1 MPLAAT
7 HRNFKRNASSATGAS
22 HNSVHASQ
30 RGRGGV
36 GRSGAEWGGVGHA
49 AVRKCIMGHSG
60 LGPPSVVL
68 LKIAGNQN
76 NDAIIQKS

>member
-22 HNSVHASQ
+22 HNSVHTSH

-36 GRSGAEWGGVGHA
+36 GRSGAERGGAGHA
-49 AVRKCIMGHSG
+49 AVRKCIMEHSG
-60 LGPPSVVL
+60 LGPPSVVPL
-68 LKIAGNQN
+68 EIAGNQN
-76 NDAIIQKS
+76 NNTIVQKS

>member
-30 RGRGGV
+30 RGRSGV
-36 GRSGAEWGGVGHA
+36 GWSGVEWGMLRSRSASWNTVVS
-49 AVRKCIMGHSG
+49 VR
-60 LGPPSVVL
+60 PPWFP
-68 LKIAGNQN
+68 
-76 NDAIIQKS
+76 

>member
-36 GRSGAEWGGVGHA
+36 GHA

-60 LGPPSVVL
+60 LGPPSMVL

>member
-22 HNSVHASQ
+22 HNSVHTSH

-36 GRSGAEWGGVGHA
+36 GRSGAERGMQRSGSASWNTVVS
-49 AVRKCIMGHSG
+49 VR
-60 LGPPSVVL
+60 PPWFP
-68 LKIAGNQN
+68 
-76 NDAIIQKS
+76 

>member
-7 HRNFKRNASSATGAS
+7 HRNFKRNASSATGAR

-36 GRSGAEWGGVGHA
+36 GHA
-49 AVRKCIMGHSG
+49 AVRKCIIGHSG

>member
-7 HRNFKRNASSATGAS
+7 HRNFKRNASSATGAR

-36 GRSGAEWGGVGHA
+36 GRSGACSGPEVHHGTQC
-49 AVRKCIMGHSG
+49 VRRRLFFPVTTI
-60 LGPPSVVL
+60 
-68 LKIAGNQN
+68 KIPHLR
-76 NDAIIQKS
+76 

>member
-22 HNSVHASQ
+22 HNSVHTSH

-36 GRSGAEWGGVGHA
+36 GRSGAEWGGAGRSGAERGMQRSGSASWNTVVS
-49 AVRKCIMGHSG
+49 VR
-60 LGPPSVVL
+60 PPWFP
-68 LKIAGNQN
+68 
-76 NDAIIQKS
+76 